1 MLEGKAM
8 AYITLPTFV
17 GYSAS
22 TGPSRSSFVR
32 RQRRLYEDPA
42 RAAFN
47 YYRRAANAV
56 RSGRVAG
63 QDEVALRALV
73 NAADERTKPHYTAI
87 AEGWL
92 RYLGRRT
99 PRVVEVGR
107 GRCRLGELEIGVSPQ
122 LGLRKSNGRRYATWL
137 YFKEEPL
144 TKDAAQLALWVLE
157 QAMPD
162 VLPGGEALV
171 IDVRR
176 AKEFQLSPRDRE
188 RLRPWAASEASAFM
202 TLWENVEI
210 PAPRRPAEGAQL
222 KL

>member
-1 MLEGKAM
+1 M

-22 TGPSRSSFVR
+22 PGPTRPSFVR

-56 RSGRVAG
+56 RSGRAAG

-87 AEGWL
+87 ADGWL
-92 RYLGRRT
+92 RYLGRRS
-99 PRVVEVGR
+99 PRLIEVGR
-107 GRCRLGELEIGVSPQ
+107 ARLRLGGLEIGVTPQ
-122 LGLRKSNGRRYATWL
+122 LGLRKSDGHRYAAWL

-144 TKDAAQLALWVLE
+144 AKDAAQLALWLLDA
-157 QAMPD
+157 AMPQL
-162 VLPGGEALV
+162 LPGGEPLV
-171 IDVRR
+171 VDVRR
-176 AKEFQLSPRDRE
+176 AKEFRLTARDRD
-188 RLRPWAASEASAFM
+188 RLRPWAQSEASAFM
-202 TLWENVEI
+202 TLWEEVEI
-210 PAPRRPAEGAQL
+210 PAQRRPQDGEQL
-222 KL
+222 AL

>member
-1 MLEGKAM
+1 MSAGGAMEEGRAM

-56 RSGRVAG
+56 RSGRAAG
-63 QDEVALRALV
+63 QDATALRALV
-73 NAADERTKPHYTAI
+73 NAADDRTKPHYAAI

-92 RYLGRRT
+92 RYLGRKS
-99 PRVVEVGR
+99 PRLVEVGR
-107 GRCRLGELEIGVSPQ
+107 GRCRIGDLEIGVSPQ
-122 LGLRKSNGRRYATWL
+122 LGLRKSDGRRYATWL

-144 TKDAAQLALWVLE
+144 TKDSAQLALWVLE

-162 VLPGGEALV
+162 VLPGGHALV

-176 AKEFQLSPRDRE
+176 SKEFQLSARDRE
-188 RLRPWAASEASAFM
+188 RLRPWARSEASAFL
-202 TLWENVEI
+202 TLWD
-210 PAPRRPAEGAQL
+210 AA
-222 KL
+222 

>member
-1 MLEGKAM
+1 MPPASAGGVMEEGRAM

-56 RSGRVAG
+56 RSGRAAG

-73 NAADERTKPHYTAI
+73 NAADDRTKPHYAAI

-92 RYLGRRT
+92 RYLGRKS
-99 PRVVEVGR
+99 PRLVEVGR
-107 GRCRLGELEIGVSPQ
+107 GRCRIGDLEIGVSPQ
-122 LGLRKSNGRRYATWL
+122 LGLRKSDGRRYATWL

-144 TKDAAQLALWVLE
+144 AKSSAQLALWVLE

-162 VLPGGEALV
+162 VLPGGHALV

-176 AKEFQLSPRDRE
+176 SKEFQLSARDRE
-188 RLRPWAASEASAFM
+188 RLRPWARSEASAFL
-202 TLWENVEI
+202 TLWD
-210 PAPRRPAEGAQL
+210 AA
-222 KL
+222 

>member
-1 MLEGKAM
+1 M

-22 TGPSRSSFVR
+22 SGPARSSYVR

-56 RSGRVAG
+56 RSGRAAG

-92 RYLGRRT
+92 RYLGRRS
-99 PRVVEVGR
+99 PRLVDVGR
-107 GRCRLGELEIGVSPQ
+107 GRLRLGGLEVGVSPQ
-122 LGLRKSNGRRYATWL
+122 LGLRKSDGRRYATWL

-144 TKDAAQLALWVLE
+144 GRDAAQLALWLLDA
-157 QAMPD
+157 AMPD
-162 VLPGGEALV
+162 VLPGGAPLV

-176 AKEFQLSPRDRE
+176 AKEFRLTARDRE
-188 RLRPWAASEASAFM
+188 RLRSWAQSEASAFM
-202 TLWENVEI
+202 TLWEDVEI
-210 PAPRRPAEGAQL
+210 PAPRRPAAGEQFVL
-222 KL
+222 

>member
-1 MLEGKAM
+1 M

-22 TGPSRSSFVR
+22 SGPARSSFVR

-56 RSGRVAG
+56 RAGRAAG

-73 NAADERTKPHYTAI
+73 NSADDRTKPHYAAI

-92 RYLGRRT
+92 RYLGRRN
-99 PRVVEVGR
+99 PRLVEVGR
-107 GRCRLGELEIGVSPQ
+107 ARCVLGELEIGISPQ
-122 LGLRKSNGRRYATWL
+122 LGLRKSNGRRFATWL

-144 TKDAAQLALWVLE
+144 TRDAALLALWLME
-157 QAMPD
+157 KAMPD
-162 VLPGGEALV
+162 LLPGGEALV

-176 AKEFQLSPRDRE
+176 AKEFMLSPRDRA
-188 RLRPWAASEASAFM
+188 RLRPWAQSEATAFM
-202 TLWENVEI
+202 TLWN
-210 PAPRRPAEGAQL
+210 AA
-222 KL
+222 

>member
-1 MLEGKAM
+1 M

-22 TGPSRSSFVR
+22 SGPSRSSFVR

-56 RSGRVAG
+56 RSGRAAN
-63 QDEVALRALV
+63 QDATALRALV
-73 NAADERTKPHYTAI
+73 NAADEKVKPHYAAI

-92 RYLGRRT
+92 QYLGRRS
-99 PRVVEVGR
+99 PRLVEVGR
-107 GRCRLGELEIGVSPQ
+107 GRCRIGALEIGVSPQ
-122 LGLRKSNGRRYATWL
+122 IGLRKSDGRRYAPWL

-144 TKDAAQLALWVLE
+144 TKDSAQLALWVLE

-176 AKEFQLSPRDRE
+176 AKEYKLSARDRE
-188 RLRPWAASEASAFM
+188 RLRPWARSEASAFL
-202 TLWENVEI
+202 TLWD
-210 PAPRRPAEGAQL
+210 AA
-222 KL
+222 